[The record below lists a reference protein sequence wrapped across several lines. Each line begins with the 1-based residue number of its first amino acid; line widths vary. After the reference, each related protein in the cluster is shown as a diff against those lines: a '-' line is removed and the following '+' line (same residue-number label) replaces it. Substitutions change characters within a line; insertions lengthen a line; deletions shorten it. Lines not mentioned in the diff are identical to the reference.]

1 MVSSHKTVIKS
12 SLMVRLRALL
22 AWIILV
28 AIPLQGIAAGSMFF
42 CGSGAHEGAAH
53 HPVTSAVASD
63 HHEHAAQ
70 PAHEHSSVD
79 EASQE
84 LELDPRRGNVH
95 KCSVCGVC
103 SHAVGITGPSFDQA
117 FASVPHAGPDAH
129 TAVVHSRSTAVPD
142 KPPRE

>member
-1 MVSSHKTVIKS
+1 M
-12 SLMVRLRALL
+12 LRLRALL

-28 AIPLQGIAAGSMFF
+28 AIPLQGLAAGSMFF
-42 CGSGAHEGAAH
+42 CGSGAHGGAAH
-53 HPVTSAVASD
+53 HPVISAVASE
-63 HHEHAAQ
+63 HVEHAAQ

-84 LELDPRRGNVH
+84 LEPDSTQGNVH

-103 SHAVGITGPSFDQA
+103 SHAVGITGPSFAQA
-117 FASVPHAGPDAH
+117 FASVPRAGPDVHA
-129 TAVVHSRSTAVPD
+129 AVVQSRSPAVPD